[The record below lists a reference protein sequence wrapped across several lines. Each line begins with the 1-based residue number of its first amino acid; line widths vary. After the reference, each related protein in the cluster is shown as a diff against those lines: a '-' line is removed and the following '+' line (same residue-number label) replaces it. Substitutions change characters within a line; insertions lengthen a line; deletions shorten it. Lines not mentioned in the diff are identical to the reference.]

1 MSKRKQFPIYLKWRD
16 AVELMSPEE
25 VKQMVIYMMDFYN
38 KGIIPNPDSPML
50 KMFFQHQ
57 H

>member
-1 MSKRKQFPIYLKWRD
+1 MSKRKQFPIYLNWQD

-25 VKQMVIYMMDFYN
+25 VKQMVIYMMGFYSE
-38 KGIIPNPDSPML
+38 GIIPNPDSPML

>member
-25 VKQMVIYMMDFYN
+25 VKQMVIYMMDFYS